1 MRKISVFL
9 LITLVSILFLGIM
22 AFGQNVK
29 YGGTLRVVYAIGSNL
44 IPNFSPY
51 NPSPINVLPLI
62 YESLFDVNILNG
74 KITPL
79 LGTSYKWEDNNLD
92 LVVTTRQGVK
102 WSDGVPFTA
111 NDVVFTFNYLK
122 ANPSIDLSGIWASS
136 SYLKTVEAS
145 GNDVIFSFSKANT
158 PFFLN
163 LATRP
168 IIPEHIWVNIK
179 NPSEWTNPHPIG
191 TGPFIVENVN
201 VPNNTVTLTK
211 NPNYWM
217 EGRPYID
224 NISYTVV
231 LSNTTALE
239 MLLANKADLV
249 GAFIP
254 NIQEMWANKNPSIN
268 KYWWPVYSIN
278 MLLFNTLKYP
288 FSNSTFRR
296 AVNFAINKDALEQK
310 AYYNIGGIANPTGI
324 IPLQLD
330 KWMDPTLTAVA
341 SELSSYNPQK
351 SQDLLTS
358 LGFKKD
364 SSGQLMGPNGEILPT
379 FKILVPV
386 GATDFITMAQIISEN
401 LKTVGIYTSID
412 QEAGSTYVTSL
423 MSGTFD
429 MAISSGAGIG
439 PSPYYLYYSEFNP
452 EFSAPIG
459 QTAISDYGR
468 YTNPIVTASLEVFS
482 STSNSN
488 LQQQAIYTIERIML
502 MDLPF
507 IPLTNRTMFGE
518 WSESN
523 FTGFPTESDPYTY
536 SEFMGYAGLYGGE
549 LMGLNVHLK

>member
-1 MRKISVFL
+1 MRKITVFL
-9 LITLVSILFLGIM
+9 VIVSLVFLILGFS
-22 AFGQNVK
+22 AFGQNIK

-51 NPSPINVLPLI
+51 NPSPINILPLI

-74 KITPL
+74 QTTPL
-79 LGTSYKWEDNNLD
+79 LGTSYKWEDNDLK
-92 LVVTTRQGVK
+92 LVVNIRQGVK
-102 WSDGVPFTA
+102 WSDGTPFTA
-111 NDVVFTFNYLK
+111 NDVAFTFNYLK
-122 ANPSIDLSGIWASS
+122 QNPSIDLSGIWAPS
-136 SYLKTVEAS
+136 SYLESVQATG
-145 GNDVIFSFSKANT
+145 GNVIFSFYKANT

-168 IIPEHIWVNIK
+168 IIPEHIWSRVK
-179 NPSEWTNPHPIG
+179 NPSEWDNPEPIG
-191 TGPFIVENVN
+191 TGPFIVKNVN

-217 EGRPYID
+217 KGRPYVD
-224 NISYTVV
+224 NIAYTVV

-254 NIQEMWANKNPSIN
+254 NIQQIWANRNPSIN

-278 MLLFNTLKYP
+278 ILLFNTLKYP
-288 FSNSTFRR
+288 FNNSIFRR
-296 AVNFAINKDALEQK
+296 AVNFAINKSSLEEK
-310 AYYNIGGIANPTGI
+310 AYYNVGGTANPTGI

-330 KWMDPTLTAVA
+330 KWMDPTLTPLA
-341 SELSSYNPQK
+341 SELGSYNSQK
-351 SQDLLTS
+351 AQDLLTS
-358 LGFKKD
+358 IGFKKN
-364 SSGQLMGPNGEILPT
+364 SNGRLVGSNGEVLPT

-401 LKTVGIYTSID
+401 LKNVGIYTVID
-412 QEAGSTYVTSL
+412 QEAGSTYMTSL

-452 EFSAPIG
+452 AFSAQIG
-459 QTAISDYGR
+459 QTAISDYSR
-468 YTNPIVTASLEVFS
+468 YTNPLVTAALQVFS
-482 STSNSN
+482 STSDLN

-523 FTGFPTESDPYTY
+523 FTGFPNESDPYSY